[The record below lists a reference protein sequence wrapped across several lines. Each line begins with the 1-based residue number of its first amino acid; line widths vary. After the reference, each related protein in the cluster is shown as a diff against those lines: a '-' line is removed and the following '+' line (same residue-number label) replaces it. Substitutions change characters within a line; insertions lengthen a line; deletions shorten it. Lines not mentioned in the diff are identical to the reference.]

1 MVVALNTTTVTLERF
16 GFTPTETK
24 VYESLLRLGPSTG
37 YAVAK
42 DVRLARANAYQAL
55 DGLVREGVARKSA
68 TIPGRYS
75 ALRPDRV
82 VLLLERRFT
91 RNLRALEESLR
102 TLGARASDDS
112 AGAGDGIADA
122 AALLSQA
129 AGCAASAT
137 AELLVVGGPS
147 ANGLSGA
154 LAAARLRGAS
164 VRALWL
170 GDPAPADVVTRPVD
184 PPALVAYWGG
194 EPLVLVADRQR
205 AVCGVFTGDRGAAG
219 IATASSGIVPFLRH
233 LLRRELAAGASAHG

>member
-1 MVVALNTTTVTLERF
+1 VVVALNTTTVTLERF

-42 DVRLARANAYQAL
+42 NVRLARANVYQAL
-55 DGLVREGVARKSA
+55 DGLVREGAARKSA
-68 TIPGRYS
+68 TIPAKYS
-75 ALRPDRV
+75 AVSPDQV

-91 RNLRALEESLR
+91 RNLRALEENLR
-102 TLGARASDDS
+102 TLGSRTSDDS
-112 AGAGDGIADA
+112 AGDGDGIVDA

-129 AGCAASAT
+129 ADCVASAA

-147 ANGLSGA
+147 ANGLFGA
-154 LAAARLRGAS
+154 LSAARQRGAS

-170 GDPAPADVVTRPVD
+170 GEPAPADVVIRPVD
-184 PPALVAYWGG
+184 APALVAYWGG
-194 EPLVLVADRQR
+194 EPLVLVADRHR

-219 IATASSGIVPFLRH
+219 IATASPGIVPFLRH